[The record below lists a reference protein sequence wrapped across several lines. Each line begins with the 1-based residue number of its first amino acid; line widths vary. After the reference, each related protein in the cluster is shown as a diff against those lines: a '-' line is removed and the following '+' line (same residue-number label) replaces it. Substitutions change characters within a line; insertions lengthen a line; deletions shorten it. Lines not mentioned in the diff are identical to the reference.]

1 MMIGGMANGKTQ
13 RDAAAL
19 VSMRPE
25 TMRDLVHRLALDTTN
40 IRWSIHALQRMDER
54 GITDLVAV
62 DVLRRGDLKGEIE
75 PGQSSG
81 EWKAKMVHAVKGR
94 REVGVVVLTIRN
106 AKLFVKTVEWED
118 VR

>member
-1 MMIGGMANGKTQ
+1 MADEEPQ
-13 RDAAAL
+13 REPAA
-19 VSMRPE
+19 VVPMRPE
-25 TMRDLVHRLALDTTN
+25 TVRDLVHRLAADTAN
-40 IRWSIHALQRMDER
+40 IKWSTHALGRMDER

-62 DVLRRGDLKGEIE
+62 DVLRKGDLKGDIE
-75 PGQSSG
+75 PGQSPG
-81 EWKAKMVHAVKGR
+81 EWKVKMVRTVKGR